1 VSSKRSKA
9 KRKERV
15 KKTHSAVQIG
25 EARERERKKKEKK
38 KRNEKIKKLEI
49 VFLTLGTHRAHPLG
63 YILYNL
69 YGTI

>member
-15 KKTHSAVQIG
+15 RKTHSAVQIG
-25 EARERERKKKEKK
+25 EERERGKKKEKK

>member
-1 VSSKRSKA
+1 VSSKRSRS

-15 KKTHSAVQIG
+15 QKDSQCSANRG
-25 EARERERKKKEKK
+25 GERKRKRK

-49 VFLTLGTHRAHPLG
+49 VFLTLGTHRAHPPG

>member
-1 VSSKRSKA
+1 VSSKKSRA

-15 KKTHSAVQIG
+15 QKDAQCSANRG
-25 EARERERKKKEKK
+25 GEREREKK

-69 YGTI
+69 YRTI

>member
-1 VSSKRSKA
+1 VNSKRNKA

-15 KKTHSAVQIG
+15 QKDTQCSANRG
-25 EARERERKKKEKK
+25 GERERGKKKKK

-49 VFLTLGTHRAHPLG
+49 IFFTLGMHRTHPPR

>member
-1 VSSKRSKA
+1 V
-9 KRKERV
+9 KRKEWV
-15 KKTHSAVQIG
+15 QKDAQCSANRG
-25 EARERERKKKEKK
+25 GERERGKKKEKK

-49 VFLTLGTHRAHPLG
+49 VFFTLGMHRAHPPG

>member
-15 KKTHSAVQIG
+15 QKDAQCSASRG
-25 EARERERKKKEKK
+25 GEREGKK

-49 VFLTLGTHRAHPLG
+49 VFLALGTH
-63 YILYNL
+63 
-69 YGTI
+69 

>member
-1 VSSKRSKA
+1 VSSKRSRS

-15 KKTHSAVQIG
+15 QKDGQCSANRGG
-25 EARERERKKKEKK
+25 EREKK
-38 KRNEKIKKLEI
+38 KGNEKIKKLEI
-49 VFLTLGTHRAHPLG
+49 VFLTQGTHRAHPPG